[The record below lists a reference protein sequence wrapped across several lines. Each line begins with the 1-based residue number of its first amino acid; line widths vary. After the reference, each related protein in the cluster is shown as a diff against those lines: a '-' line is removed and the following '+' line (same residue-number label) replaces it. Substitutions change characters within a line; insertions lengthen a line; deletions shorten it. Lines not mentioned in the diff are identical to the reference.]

1 MNTLPPELRSM
12 LLDLARRVGALQPGN
27 VRRFTDER
35 DMIAHQL
42 RQLAHGVVNGPKA
55 GHLPQPPGMELL
67 ELEGGSRGG
76 SVFGPP
82 MRGGSSF

>member
-42 RQLAHGVVNGPKA
+42 RQLAHGVVNGPWSC
-55 GHLPQPPGMELL
+55 EWSC
-67 ELEGGSRGG
+67 ENEI
-76 SVFGPP
+76 
-82 MRGGSSF
+82 